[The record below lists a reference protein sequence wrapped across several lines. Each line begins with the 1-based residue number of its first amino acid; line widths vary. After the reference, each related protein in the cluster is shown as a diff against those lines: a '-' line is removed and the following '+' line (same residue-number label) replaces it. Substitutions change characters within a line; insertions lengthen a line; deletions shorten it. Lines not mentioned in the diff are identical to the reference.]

1 MGIES
6 GQTIG
11 SDGVLHRD
19 IRNQLRH
26 MLATPRFKNAETQA
40 DFLELVVGRAL
51 QGKQTRGSDIAKAL
65 FEHKDEINVRSNA
78 NHLRKTLERYYSQE
92 GIEDL
97 VLIALPTPPRER
109 SVKLPEGVAYT
120 PEFFY
125 NPRHAVAKAIRL
137 GDYHLIRGTYEDS
150 ASAARYFVGAL
161 DNAPGTVRAA
171 LGVAEALCTALNWS
185 HDGITEAEVTII
197 VDTVAAT
204 LDNVAQEAR

>member
-1 MGIES
+1 
-6 GQTIG
+6 
-11 SDGVLHRD
+11 
-19 IRNQLRH
+19 

-97 VLIALPTPPRER
+97 VLIALPKPPRER

-125 NPRHAVAKAIRL
+125 NPRHAGSLLTGACAHSKILRPSPPAPPVR
-137 GDYHLIRGTYEDS
+137 HLC
-150 ASAARYFVGAL
+150 
-161 DNAPGTVRAA
+161 P
-171 LGVAEALCTALNWS
+171 
-185 HDGITEAEVTII
+185 
-197 VDTVAAT
+197 
-204 LDNVAQEAR
+204 